1 MFSCSTA
8 IAGQINLHIDTQS
21 ADDHI
26 QQNADNADF
35 YLIDVRTA
43 EEFKAGH
50 LANASYI
57 DFYQKDFISQLEKLD
72 KDKTYLLYC
81 RTGRRSAN
89 ALEMMKKLGF
99 NEAYNMKGGITQW
112 LKEGR
117 PIVVPK

>member
-1 MFSCSTA
+1 MFLCSTA
-8 IAGQINLHIDTQS
+8 IADQINLHVDTQG
-21 ADDHI
+21 ADDLI
-26 QQNADNADF
+26 QQNVDNTDF

-50 LANASYI
+50 LANANYI

-112 LKEGR
+112 IKEGR